1 MLEITATM
9 AIESAV
15 AGLPM
20 PSGFSTGWPAF
31 LARTVTTFPIL
42 VSTTPKSESTS
53 ATCELN
59 SSTPAGIL
67 AL

>member
-1 MLEITATM
+1 MLEMTATM

-15 AGLPM
+15 AGLSIS
-20 PSGFSTGWPAF
+20 SGFSTGWPAF
-31 LARTVTTFPIL
+31 LVRTVTTFPIS